1 MTNKN
6 FERELPE
13 GYKEV
18 LVVDATNKKIVIWMN
33 IACIL
38 ITLAIIVAAFL
49 VIRPKHFFEEYDFV
63 RNILF
68 IVVLAA
74 YIVLHE
80 LVHGVVYKALTG
92 ENLKFG
98 ITLSVAYCGI
108 PHIYV
113 YRKTA
118 LAALVAPLITFTIV
132 FGLASLLFTNQ
143 WDIFYVW
150 ILMAFHIGGCV
161 GDMYDTYLYLFKLKD
176 PTTLMRDTGPKQ
188 TFYQK

>member
-1 MTNKN
+1 MTKKN
-6 FERELPE
+6 FEHELPE

-18 LVVDATNKKIVIWMN
+18 MVVDVTNKKIMIWMN
-33 IACIL
+33 VACIV
-38 ITLAIIVAAFL
+38 ITMAIMIAAFIL
-49 VIRPKHFFEEYDFV
+49 IRPRHFFEEYTFT

-68 IVVLAA
+68 VVALIA

-80 LVHGVVYKALTG
+80 LVHGIAYKSLTG
-92 ENLKFG
+92 EKLKFG
-98 ITLSVAYCGI
+98 ITLSAAYCGV
-108 PHIYV
+108 PDIYV

-118 LAALVAPLITFTIV
+118 LAALVAPLIAFTIV
-132 FGLASLLFTNQ
+132 FFAASLCVTNQ
-143 WDIFYVW
+143 WDKMYIW
-150 ILMAFHIGGCV
+150 TLMAFHIGGCV